1 MADREQLEQLTE
13 SVDFE
18 SEEEFEKKV
27 QIIKEH
33 YFSNENTVNT
43 ETKNEDIIENEINE
57 ASTLVED
64 YHAETTSTS
73 SMDVYKQ
80 AISKYNKF

>member
-1 MADREQLEQLTE
+1 MAERDQLVGLTE

-18 SEEEFEKKV
+18 SEEEFEKKI

-33 YFSNENTVNT
+33 YFSNNNESNV
-43 ETKNEDIIENEINE
+43 ESKNEDMVENEQFE

-64 YHAETTSTS
+64 YHAEASAPS
-73 SMDVYKQ
+73 SIDIYKQ
-80 AISKYNKF
+80 AISKYKF